1 MLFLW
6 DLKFKTSI
14 LLGSLRHQI
23 LKKQLY
29 LILSR
34 RAGMVVREKR
44 AGMVTAQQKQNLLIL
59 H

>member
-1 MLFLW
+1 LN
-6 DLKFKTSI
+6 KKNVNYSI
-14 LLGSLRHQI
+14 LSTSEAAFHPLHQI

-44 AGMVTAQQKQNLLIL
+44 AGMVTAQRKQN
-59 H
+59 